1 MRQSQLPTLV
11 CVCPSCPPHT
21 HTHTY
26 SWPHKL
32 TQVLKARRR
41 TPPSHTHTHAH
52 EHTHTHTGKL
62 IYLRQQFSTHIC
74 KFRKCFIW
82 GLDTHT
88 CMGAEE
94 GGEMGAWKGE
104 EEVKGRGYLP
114 RHCTRCCR
122 CCSTLQVVR
131 PPLAIVGLMFPFHL
145 PPIPFPTPP
154 SPLLAPA
161 HVH

>member
-1 MRQSQLPTLV
+1 MRQSQLPTRV

-41 TPPSHTHTHAH
+41 TPPSHTHTH
-52 EHTHTHTGKL
+52 THTGKL

-82 GLDTHT
+82 GLATHT
-88 CMGAEE
+88 CMGAE
-94 GGEMGAWKGE
+94 GGEMGAWKG
-104 EEVKGRGYLP
+104 KGKGEGDICLVIVLAAAAAAPLCKSLGRLWPLLDLCFPFTYHPSPFPLP
-114 RHCTRCCR
+114 Y
-122 CCSTLQVVR
+122 SPL
-131 PPLAIVGLMFPFHL
+131 PLA
-145 PPIPFPTPP
+145 
-154 SPLLAPA
+154 PLLTPV